1 MPPAD
6 NTPLPL
12 GALDFEVLVSLGRR
26 DLHGYAIAAEIKE
39 RSGGA
44 LNPGMSSL
52 YLAIRRLVRNG
63 FVADAGRHDGESGG
77 PPRRYY
83 RITDRGR
90 EVARLEARRLQAQL
104 RAASEVFLD
113 S

>member
-1 MPPAD
+1 MPPDPTAH
-6 NTPLPL
+6 LPL
-12 GALDFEVLVSLGRR
+12 SALDFEILVSLGRR
-26 DLHGYAIAAEIKE
+26 DLHGYAIAAEIAD
-39 RSGGA
+39 RTGGA
-44 LNPGMSSL
+44 LAPGMSSL

-63 FVADAGRHDGESGG
+63 FVADGGRHDGESGG

-83 RITDRGR
+83 HITRRGR

-104 RAASEVFLD
+104 RAAAKVFLD